1 VILLFTVIYLIYFR
15 LIVPIMEYKRL
26 KAQGVVF
33 NKNGIPLYNDVVGLN
48 EIAVKDPY
56 SMQGG
61 NLIKLT
67 N

>member
-1 VILLFTVIYLIYFR
+1 MILLFTVIYLIYFR

>member
-1 VILLFTVIYLIYFR
+1 
-15 LIVPIMEYKRL
+15 MEYKRL